1 MMQFSININYM
12 LTNSQQA
19 VGQICSTADLH
30 HNLSQC
36 LIAARK
42 ASDAGAKA
50 LFLPEASDYIAS
62 SAAESVSLA
71 IRVEENPF
79 VLGLQKAAKEHAMA
93 INVGVHEPATG
104 GTRVKNTLLWIDAAG
119 EITQRYQKVH
129 MFDVDIEN
137 GPALRES
144 E

>member
-1 MMQFSININYM
+1 
-12 LTNSQQA
+12 
-19 VGQICSTADLH
+19 VGQICSTADIH

-36 LIAARK
+36 LLAARK
-42 ASDAGAKA
+42 ASDSGAKA

-71 IRVEENPF
+71 LPAASSPF
-79 VLGLQKAAKEHAMA
+79 VQGLQKAAKDYTMA
-93 INVGVHEPATG
+93 INVGVHEPADG
-104 GTRVKNTLLWIDAAG
+104 GTRVKNTLLWIDEEG
-119 EITQRYQKVH
+119 NIPQRYQKVH
-129 MFDVDIEN
+129 MFDVDIDN